1 MSRGDRTTF
10 GAMSDIGYKRDHG
23 HRKGHRARVR
33 MVVAAALAIA
43 FCAFGAES
51 ASALGFLDA
60 AQVSGPTDC
69 AFLAQSRTIV
79 STADGTTI
87 AAWQRRDN
95 GCVGATRVEV
105 AVRPSGGSFG
115 APVVL
120 SDPAVEAID
129 PKLAIDAG
137 GNVVAV
143 WAEGG
148 FIRYSLRAPGGSFTP
163 AQTILGA
170 GPLAAA
176 PDVAISAGT
185 VVAAWTRA
193 GSTEVA
199 TKAAGAAAFGA
210 ITPFLTPT
218 ETAKDVDVALNESG
232 AAVLTWQTIGLTI
245 DTIRAAARAPGGSFT
260 LLAPVFAT
268 TVDLD
273 NVTAPQVEIDPAG
286 RATLL
291 WSYFDFARSTH
302 VVKTASRAAGGD
314 FGGVENV
321 SDPAVDSGPLGSID
335 LAVDRDGSAIA
346 VWWALSM
353 QASVRPAGGSFGPA
367 IGPISQP
374 NLVITVPSVALDA
387 GGRATAVWLRP
398 DGAEVSV
405 QGAVLPKGAAS
416 FSNVVNAQTVT
427 VDAANR
433 IDGATPVAVDDQ
445 GNAVTM
451 WRRQF
456 DNSPLNGFRIESAWL
471 DSVAPQLTGVSIPRS
486 GTVGVP
492 VSVSASAVDRLSA
505 ITFAWDFG
513 DGGTALGGSASHIY
527 RAGGTYTVV
536 VSATD
541 GAGNVSTASGTL
553 VVPPVPGSGAGGAR
567 GPFGFGTADGPQIIG
582 LHLSRTS
589 FRAARSGRAVR
600 PAIAS
605 LRRWTRVSYRLS
617 AAAQVRFAFE
627 RVRVGRRSGSR
638 CVTPTRANRSHKSC
652 VRYIPMRGLI
662 SRKRG
667 RGGDRFTFT
676 GRLNGHRLTVG
687 RYRLVAQARGGGL
700 TGFAKRAAFRIR

>member
-1 MSRGDRTTF
+1 VDRGAAIGLRSV
-10 GAMSDIGYKRDHG
+10 AMSDIGYKRDVG
-23 HRKGHRARVR
+23 NRKGRARVR
-33 MVVAAALAIA
+33 IAVVAALAIG
-43 FCAFGAES
+43 FCGAGAPS
-51 ASALGFLDA
+51 ANALGFLDA

-79 STADGTTI
+79 SSADGTTI

-95 GCVGATRVEV
+95 GCVGATRVEA

-120 SDPAVEAID
+120 SDPAVEAVD
-129 PKLAIDAG
+129 PKLAIDAA

-148 FIRYSLRAPGGSFTP
+148 FIRYSERAPGGSFAP
-163 AQTILGA
+163 SQTILAA

-193 GSTEVA
+193 GITEVA
-199 TKAAGAAAFGA
+199 TKAAGAGSFGA
-210 ITPFLTPT
+210 VTSFVTPT
-218 ETAKDVDVALNESG
+218 ETAKDVDVALNDSG
-232 AAVLTWQTIGLTI
+232 AAVLTWQTTGTVI
-245 DTIRAAARAPGGSFT
+245 DTLRAAARPPGGSFT
-260 LLAPVFAT
+260 QLAPVFAT
-268 TVDLD
+268 TADPD
-273 NVTAPQVEIDPAG
+273 NITSPQVEIDPAG

-291 WSYFDFARSTH
+291 WTYFDFTRNIH
-302 VVKTASRAAGGD
+302 VVKTAARGVGGD

-321 SDPAVDSGPLGSID
+321 SDPAVDSGPLGAID

-353 QASVRPAGGSFGPA
+353 RASVRPAGGSFGPA

-374 NLVITVPSVALDA
+374 NFEIAAPSVAFDA
-387 GGRATAVWLRP
+387 SGRATAVWLRP
-398 DGAEVSV
+398 NGADVSV
-405 QGAVLPKGAAS
+405 QAAVLPKGAAS
-416 FSNVVNAQTVT
+416 FSNVVNAQTVAVNPT
-427 VDAANR
+427 NR

-456 DNSPLNGFRIESAWL
+456 DTGFRIESAWL
-471 DSVAPQLTGVSIPRS
+471 DSVAPQFTGVSIPTAGR
-486 GTVGVP
+486 VGVP

-513 DGGTALGGSASHIY
+513 DGGTAPGGSASHTY
-527 RAGGTYTVV
+527 RAGGTYTVTV
-536 VSATD
+536 TATD
-541 GAGNVSTASGTL
+541 GAGNASTARGTL
-553 VVPPVPGSGAGGAR
+553 VVPAVPGSLGGGGLR
-567 GPFGFGTADGPQIIG
+567 GPFGFGTADGPQILG

-605 LRRWTRVSYRLS
+605 LRRWTRVSYTLS

-627 RVRVGRRSGSR
+627 RVRIGRRSGSR
-638 CVTPTRANRSHKSC
+638 CVTPTRGNRSHKSC
-652 VRYIPMRGLI
+652 LRYIPMHGLI

-676 GRLNGHRLTVG
+676 GRLNGHRLKVG
-687 RYRLVAQARGGGL
+687 RYRLVTQARGGGK
-700 TGFAKRAAFRIR
+700 TGFAKRATFRIR